1 MTFFISLVGVD
12 AAYSQLKS
20 WISRQTSCFEGR
32 DQCYIEIILHSANAN
47 KTLTIL

>member
-12 AAYSQLKS
+12 AAYTQLKS

-32 DQCYIEIILHSANAN
+32 YPMLHRNNSANAN